1 MTGSVCVEIAVG
13 GGRYVVATVYGL
25 VGFKGVF
32 VFAVI
37 FVPGY
42 FCIGAYLIGP
52 DCAVHGSAKLPVPAA
67 GSVAPA
73 PATAFTRAG
82 PEVPETAFAPACT
95 FAGNVPVMPSRENR
109 GEKFVTVPPVEA
121 TDIILKK
128 LR

>member
-1 MTGSVCVEIAVG
+1 VTTVG
-13 GGRYVVATVYGL
+13 FGKYVVAIVYGL

-52 DCAVHGSAKLPVPAA
+52 VCAVQGSAKLPLPAA
-67 GSVAPA
+67 ATVPPA
-73 PATAFTRAG
+73 PTAAFIRAG
-82 PEVPETAFAPACT
+82 PAVPVTDFAPAIT
-95 FAGNVPVMPSRENR
+95 FAGNVPVMPLREKR
-109 GEKFVTVPPVEA
+109 GEKLVTVPPVEA
-121 TDIILKK
+121 TDMTLRK